1 MELQNTATKQG
12 STKGINN
19 KDEQKQI
26 NARTFTN
33 NKTFSE
39 IKIGFH
45 NINGIKGNPYKAQEL
60 IELGQNLELDI
71 IGITETNIR
80 DTEGRFLKINRK
92 NYTTYWSGAE
102 KGKHKGS
109 GVGILIENSWGE
121 HLTEVKR
128 PNSYCIK
135 VSFRFRKAILSVWVI
150 YIPPNDKAK
159 QNEV

>member
-26 NARTFTN
+26 NARTITN

-45 NINGIKGNPYKAQEL
+45 NINGIKGNLYKVQEL

-80 DTEGRFLKINRK
+80 DNEGCFLKINKK
-92 NYTTYWSGAE
+92 NYTT
-102 KGKHKGS
+102 
-109 GVGILIENSWGE
+109 
-121 HLTEVKR
+121 
-128 PNSYCIK
+128 
-135 VSFRFRKAILSVWVI
+135 
-150 YIPPNDKAK
+150 
-159 QNEV
+159 